1 MEEKIVSKEQIKKV
15 DLLNPDYDVLIYQS
29 NDCSMLSK
37 YLLLF
42 GFAPTVVTA
51 EDVVAKFKA
60 GTYDLCI
67 LDYKNNDSK
76 DLSILKHIRELDS
89 NIPIIFLAGRLVDV
103 TANAAC
109 IIEAFKNGIDDYVV
123 RPYSMDEL
131 ICRMRA
137 VLRRSNKVKS
147 VSGTYKIGDYELD
160 TMRRLLTYNSS
171 FVITL
176 SPSECKILSILCAY
190 LNTYIPKE
198 VLGHSLWDS
207 SANKIKVSRTLAVY
221 LSRIKGYLKF
231 DSRIKIDSLK
241 EMIGLF
247 IDTNAKNESLF

>member
-1 MEEKIVSKEQIKKV
+1 MEEKIISKEQIKKV

-42 GFAPTVVTA
+42 GFAPTIVSA

-60 GTYDLCI
+60 SSYDLCI

-76 DLSILKHIRELDS
+76 DLSILKHIRELDD
-89 NIPIIFLAGRLVDV
+89 NIPIIFLAGRLIDV

-109 IIEAFKNGIDDYVV
+109 IIEAFKNGVDDYVV
-123 RPYSMDEL
+123 RPYNMDEL

-137 VLRRSNKVKS
+137 VLRRSNKIKS
-147 VSGTYKIGDYELD
+147 VSGIYTIGDFELD

-176 SPSECKILSILCAY
+176 SQLECKILSTLCAY

-198 VLGHSLWDS
+198 ALGHSLWDYS
-207 SANKIKVSRTLAVY
+207 SNKIKVNRNLAVH
-221 LSRIKGYLKF
+221 LSRIRSYLKF
-231 DSRIKIDSLK
+231 DSRIKIDSIK
-241 EMIGLF
+241 EMVGLF
-247 IDTNAKNESLF
+247 IDKNAKNESLF